1 MRNSLTNLTNVQN
14 VVCDNELEVR
24 FTSSVQLSDF
34 GKEVSLLLKLSIFI
48 PVTDAVFVVFS
59 LC

>member
-1 MRNSLTNLTNVQN
+1 MNWKS
-14 VVCDNELEVR
+14 D

-34 GKEVSLLLKLSIFI
+34 GKELSLLLKLSIFI